1 MPRNKYTVKEYQR
14 EALQLLCPPEQ
25 LSVSEWAEEYR
36 ILDAK
41 SAAMPG
47 AWRNSVTPY
56 LVGVMD
62 EFNNYETEEIIF
74 CKPTQI
80 GGTEALQNMIGYIVM
95 QDPAPTMIVYPTDSL
110 AKSISENRLQPMLKA
125 TPEIKKKF
133 DENSSLLELQFEG
146 MYLSLVGSNSP
157 SGLASKPIRFLMMD
171 EVDKYPG
178 ASNKEADPIKL
189 ARERTKTFHN
199 RKIYITST
207 PTIKTGH
214 IWQAK
219 EGADIE
225 KHYFVPCP
233 HCGEYIEFVFSNIRF
248 PKEDGMS
255 YADRA
260 ELAAYVCQKCG
271 GIITDN
277 DKHNM
282 LRLGEWRTVRHN
294 TKYARKVAFWI
305 NTLYS
310 PFVRWSQIAKEF
322 LSSKDDPEE
331 FQNFVNSWLAEP
343 WEDTKLKTNAELV
356 MQRQTD
362 VPALTVPSWAKM
374 ITAGVDV
381 QETSL
386 YWTIRAWGDFLT
398 SQNIAHGQALSF
410 EEIDRVMNLEYFT
423 EDGVPFLVRLC
434 LVDSGDQTDMVY
446 DFCVLHSD
454 WALPVK
460 GSSHAQLSHYKLSKI
475 NREGSSANGMTLVL
489 VDGGKYKDMIAGRMQ
504 KPNGKGSWMVYEDC
518 DEEYAAQVTA
528 EHKVNVKKNGV
539 VKQEWQVKHS
549 HADNHYLDTEVY
561 ALAAADIL
569 GVRTLHL
576 QTEDVPDR
584 QNPVQE
590 PETQEEQW
598 IKVNDNW
605 IGQKGGGYGGG
616 N

>member
-1 MPRNKYTVKEYQR
+1 MPRGKIHVKEYQL
-14 EALQLLCPPEQ
+14 EALQILCPQEQ
-25 LSVSEWAEEYR
+25 LSVSDWAEKYR

-41 SAAMPG
+41 SSAMPG
-47 AWRNSVTPY
+47 KWSNDITPY
-56 LVGVMD
+56 LIGIMD

-74 CKPTQI
+74 CKPTQV

-95 QDPAPTMIVYPTDSL
+95 QDPSPTMIIYPTDVL
-110 AKSISENRLQPMLKA
+110 AKSISENRLQPALKA
-125 TPEIKKKF
+125 TPEIRERF
-133 DENSSLLELQFEG
+133 DENSPLLELQFEG
-146 MYLSLVGSNSP
+146 MYLSLAGSNSP

-178 ASNKEADPIKL
+178 ASNREADPLKL
-189 ARERTKTFHN
+189 ARERTKTFHD

-214 IWQAK
+214 IWREK
-219 EGADIE
+219 ENADIE

-233 HCGEYIEFVFSNIRF
+233 HCGEYIELVFSNIRF
-248 PKEDGMS
+248 PKEEGMS
-255 YADRA
+255 CADRA
-260 ELAAYVCQKCG
+260 ELATYVCQKCG

-277 DKHNM
+277 DKHSM
-282 LRLGEWRTVRHN
+282 LRLGEWRVVRHN

-310 PFVRWSQIAKEF
+310 PFVRWAEITKEF
-322 LSSKDDPEE
+322 LLSKDEPDDL
-331 FQNFVNSWLAEP
+331 QNFVNSWLAEP
-343 WEDTKLKTNAELV
+343 WEDTRLKTSADLV
-356 MQRQTD
+356 LQRQSGTEALV
-362 VPALTVPSWAKM
+362 VPEWTKILTG
-374 ITAGVDV
+374 GVDV
-381 QETSL
+381 QENSL

-410 EEIDRVMNLEYFT
+410 DEVDRIMNLEYYT
-423 EDGVPFLVRLC
+423 EGGVPHLVRLC

-504 KPNGKGSWMVYEDC
+504 KPNGKGSWMVYEGC
-518 DEEYAAQVTA
+518 DEEYAQQVTA
-528 EHKVNVKKNGV
+528 EHKVSVKKNGV
-539 VKQEWQVKHS
+539 MRKEWQQKHN
-549 HADNHYLDTEVY
+549 HGDNHYLDCEVY

-576 QTEDVPDR
+576 NPEGAEVPER
-584 QNPVQE
+584 EQE
-590 PETQEEQW
+590 PVKATPEETW
-598 IKVNDNW
+598 IRTHENW
-605 IGQKGGGYGGG
+605 LG
-616 N
+616 